1 MSGRVIVVGLG
12 PAGPDLLTVGAQ
24 QVIQSAHVVRLRTS
38 VHPAAALIDAPSY
51 DHLYET
57 LDSFEAVYQAIVDDL
72 VALSAHGDVVYVV
85 PGAPTVAEHTVELLV
100 ARDDVVVELLPAMS
114 FLDLSWARLRIDPV
128 ERGVQLVDG
137 HRFDD
142 ALPLLSGPVL
152 VSQCHN
158 TGVLNDIKLAFVGR
172 EPDSATVLHHLGLPD
187 EVVALVP
194 WSDIDSTVEADHLTS
209 LYIDSVPP
217 NTATAVVAFE
227 ALVRRLRSECPWDQA
242 QTHES
247 LMRYLIEESFEVVE
261 AVETG
266 QDDGVVAS
274 EFGDL
279 FFQIVLHAVIADEV
293 GGFDMVDITES
304 IHNKLVR
311 RHPHVF
317 GHDSADDGPSRLRWE
332 ELKAAETS
340 SASLFANLPDLP
352 SLAKAAKLMDKGD
365 AMGFRWPDTS
375 FAAAKVDEELAEL
388 RAETH
393 IDGQQRELGDVFLA
407 LVGWARSAG
416 IDPDTALRGANRRFI
431 DRLRQLEFNA
441 ASDQIALGDLGV
453 EQLLDRWRVA
463 KAAADAGA
471 PLGSGDSTI

>member
-1 MSGRVIVVGLG
+1 MSGRVIVAGLG
-12 PAGPDLLTVGAQ
+12 PAGTDLMTVGTQ
-24 QVIQSAHVVRLRTS
+24 QTIEASPVVRLRTS

-57 LDSFEAVYQAIVDDL
+57 LDSFEAVYAAIVDDL
-72 VALSAHGDVVYVV
+72 VALAAHGDVVYVV

-100 ARDDVVVELLPAMS
+100 ARDDVVVVLLPAMS

-158 TGVLNDIKLAFVGR
+158 NDVLNDIKLAFVGR

-227 ALVRRLRSECPWDQA
+227 ALVRRLRAECPWDQA

-266 QDDGVVAS
+266 KDDGVVAS

-304 IHNKLVR
+304 IHTKLVR

-317 GHDSADDGPSRLRWE
+317 GDESEAGPSRLRWE

-340 SASLFANLPDLP
+340 SASLFANIPDLP

-365 AMGFRWPDTS
+365 AMGFRWPDIA

-388 RAETH
+388 RAETD
-393 IDGQQRELGDVFLA
+393 IDAQQRELGDVFLA

-431 DRLRQLEFNA
+431 DRLRHLEFNA
-441 ASDQIALGDLGV
+441 VSDQIALGDLGV

-463 KAAADAGA
+463 KASADAGA